1 MKRIAGS
8 LGHSLL
14 AAGMLTIGISTTAIG
29 QIVISGNENKI
40 DLSHGK
46 NEVVT
51 GAQPDSVSILNFAK
65 FPPQVVTLNDVPNS
79 VIGPPSNIAI
89 SPDGTLALVANSIR
103 LDSTSATGWTP
114 ESYAHIIDLTTSPP
128 TVRGRVKTELQ
139 PSGLSFT
146 PDGRRVLVANR
157 ASGTISVLRV
167 ENKSVEPE
175 SVVKVCQPA
184 DNIADVAVSPD
195 GRLALASLQKAGC
208 LALLKIDERGA
219 VADTG
224 RRISVYG
231 QPYRCVITPDGALG
245 VTAGSGYGNGV
256 DLDAVSVVDL
266 KATPQP
272 QTIDYIPVGSTPES
286 LEVSPDGKLV
296 AVVVM
301 DGCNL
306 PADHPSHSKSGAV
319 VILQRRGNTFVKQSR
334 IPTGAIPEGVAFTGD
349 GRYLLVQCH
358 PDRQI
363 RMYRVTD
370 GQVEDTGQRID
381 LPGMPSSLRA
391 APPVRK

>member
-1 MKRIAGS
+1 
-8 LGHSLL
+8 
-14 AAGMLTIGISTTAIG
+14 MLMILSTPVIG

-51 GAQPDSVSILNFAK
+51 GAKPDSISILNFSQ
-65 FPPQVVTLNDVPNS
+65 FPPQVVTLDDVPNS

-103 LDSTSATGWTP
+103 LDSASATGWVP
-114 ESYAHIIDLTTSPP
+114 EAYAHIVDLTMSPP

-146 PDGRRVLVANR
+146 PDGRRALVANR

-167 ENKSVEPE
+167 ENKTVEPE
-175 SVVKVCQPA
+175 SVVKICQPA

-256 DLDAVSVVDL
+256 DLDAVSVIDL
-266 KATPQP
+266 KAMLQP

-286 LEVSPDGKLV
+286 LEISPDGKLV

-306 PADHPSHSKSGAV
+306 PAGHPLHSKAGAV

-363 RMYRVTD
+363 RMYRATD
-370 GQVEDTGQRID
+370 GKVEDTGQRID

-391 APPVRK
+391 APPVKK